1 MESKLTDERF
11 SSHVHRATN
20 IVWHGNQV
28 ARAERQQRLGQQGAT
43 LWFTGLSGS
52 GKSTIAAAVERLLFD
67 RGRVSYVLDGDNLRY
82 GLNKNL
88 GFSLDNRAEN
98 VRRTGE
104 VAKLFADSG
113 IIVLSSLISPY
124 IIDRAM
130 VRELHRQAQLPFI
143 EVFVDTP
150 LEICESRDPKGL
162 YKRARAGEIPIF
174 TGISDP
180 YEAPLNPEVHL
191 RGDCGDPSECA
202 EAVWAYLIQQAIFS

>member
-1 MESKLTDERF
+1 MDSQAIDERF
-11 SSHVHRATN
+11 SSHAHRATN
-20 IVWHGNQV
+20 VVWHANQV
-28 ARAERQQRLGQQGAT
+28 ARHERQQRLGQQGAT

-52 GKSTIAAAVERLLFD
+52 GKSTIATVVERLLFD
-67 RGRVSYVLDGDNLRY
+67 RGRICYVLDGDNLRY

-113 IIVLSSLISPY
+113 IITISSLISPY
-124 IIDRAM
+124 IIDRAT

-150 LEICESRDPKGL
+150 LEVCEARDPKGL
-162 YKRARAGEIPIF
+162 YKRARAGEIPVF
-174 TGISDP
+174 TGVSDP
-180 YEAPLNPEVHL
+180 YEAPLSPEVHL
-191 RGDCGDPSECA
+191 RGDCGNPGICA
-202 EAVWAYLIQQAIFS
+202 EVVWAYLVQQGICS